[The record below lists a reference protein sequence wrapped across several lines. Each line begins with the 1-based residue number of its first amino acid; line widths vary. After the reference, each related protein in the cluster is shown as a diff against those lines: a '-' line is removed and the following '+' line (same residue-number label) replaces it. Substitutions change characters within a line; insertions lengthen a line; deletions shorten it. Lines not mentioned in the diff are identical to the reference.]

1 MSFFLLK
8 AGVITAN
15 SLTCLPRKLIFLAAV
30 SSLLN
35 YAAYR
40 LLANP
45 LTLHSLSKA
54 SLRWET
60 SVTDERQPANFVN
73 TERKNNESE
82 LAIR

>member
-1 MSFFLLK
+1 M
-8 AGVITAN
+8 ITTN
-15 SLTCLPRKLIFLAAV
+15 SLTCLPRKLIFLAVA
-30 SSLLN
+30 SSPLN

-54 SLRWET
+54 SLCYGT
-60 SVTDERQPANFVN
+60 SVTDERQPTNFVN